1 MLQSTRSATTGHLD
15 GHAPARHDIRGS
27 WNARAPSLAASLQ
40 GFEPGQTVLQQGE
53 APQGVPVVESGLV
66 ALSLRQRDGRRHIVF
81 LAGPGDVLCAPGCTA
96 APADAEALAA
106 SQVRVHAM
114 RDLERDEGL
123 CRRLD
128 EQLRR
133 QHERSLQHVFA
144 LGQREARQRLGWFI
158 QVQADGGCRLD
169 LSLSRQDIADYLGL
183 TIETVSR
190 EFTRLR
196 RSGAIAY
203 QRNGSIAILRPQA
216 LFCDGS

>member
-1 MLQSTRSATTGHLD
+1 MLQLNRAATPAHID
-15 GHAPARHDIRGS
+15 GHAPVRPDIRGP
-27 WNARAPSLAASLQ
+27 WNPRGASSGAALQ
-40 GFEPGQTVLQQGE
+40 GFDPGQTVLRQGE
-53 APQGVPVVESGLV
+53 VPQGVPVVESGLV

-81 LAGPGDVLCAPGCTA
+81 LAGPGDVLCAPGSA
-96 APADAEALAA
+96 AIPADAEALAA
-106 SQVRVHAM
+106 SQVRVHGL

-123 CRRLD
+123 CRRLN

-158 QVQADGGCRLD
+158 QVQAEGGSRLD

-216 LFCDGS
+216 LFCNGD